1 MPELPDISVF
11 CKNLKK
17 LLEGKEISKVKAIGK
32 KLPDSQ
38 AALTKALVGKKIKD
52 VFRSGKE
59 MRFLLTDGTLLG
71 FHLMLTGDMFVFDKK
86 NDHHSPIVEI
96 YFKNGGG
103 IVLADRM
110 QNASIRLNP
119 VDKKGIDALDK
130 SLNYTSLKK
139 LLHRRAQIKNI
150 LLDQDLIRGIGNS
163 YSDEILWATKI
174 SPFSVAE
181 LIPDKKI
188 KELAQNIKK
197 ILKSATRRIDKKYPG
212 LIHGEIKEF
221 LKVHT
226 KKKEKSPTGG
236 LIKIEKRGFLNTFY
250 TNEQVLYK

>member
-150 LLDQDLIRGIGNS
+150 LLDQDL
-163 YSDEILWATKI
+163 
-174 SPFSVAE
+174 
-181 LIPDKKI
+181 
-188 KELAQNIKK
+188 
-197 ILKSATRRIDKKYPG
+197 
-212 LIHGEIKEF
+212 
-221 LKVHT
+221 
-226 KKKEKSPTGG
+226 
-236 LIKIEKRGFLNTFY
+236 
-250 TNEQVLYK
+250 